1 MASSFGERLR
11 EKPDTREMQR
21 GPSKASELLR
31 LPLVL
36 GGEPLEEILPAQPG
50 GQQPAEVRQE
60 EPPPERTRA
69 CSSQRARLA
78 GEAAQALESHV
89 VTVDTEAQ
97 GEIFS
102 LFSASGSF
110 VTWDETL
117 LDKLLHGLYQ
127 RLDDL
132 ETVWSR
138 KRR

>member
-1 MASSFGERLR
+1 MPYRSRNLKRSMSLLLTKLYQGLGE
-11 EKPDTREMQR
+11 EK
-21 GPSKASELLR
+21 GPSKGPWEIFTLL
-31 LPLVL
+31 
-36 GGEPLEEILPAQPG
+36 
-50 GQQPAEVRQE
+50 
-60 EPPPERTRA
+60 
-69 CSSQRARLA
+69 SQRERKSILSCLRDGTDLRFPRL
-78 GEAAQALESHV
+78 L
-89 VTVDTEAQ
+89 
-97 GEIFS
+97 IFS